1 MNSYPDSGM
10 IPHNQ
15 LRCQK
20 KVLHIIFKNT
30 NFLEIESKGLNIGAL
45 LKNPLD
51 FHSPQGCKSLGEH
64 PKKLKFKYILD
75 SGRLVM
81 FGLQNFSVQQFHG
94 HLKIH
99 KRTFQRFGIWDA
111 YEVIFCLFVFCLK
124 STKFM

>member
-1 MNSYPDSGM
+1 M

-51 FHSPQGCKSLGEH
+51 FHSPQGCKSLGDH

-94 HLKIH
+94 HLK
-99 KRTFQRFGIWDA
+99 KQKNFS
-111 YEVIFCLFVFCLK
+111 EVRHMGCIRSNILFVCLLFK
-124 STKFM
+124 IY